1 MSVLVDTPIWSFA
14 LRRRASHRSTEAELH
29 TREWTALVREKRV
42 LLLGPVRQ
50 EVLSG
55 IRDRLMFERLRLR
68 LRDFD
73 DEVLTTAD
81 FEEAARC
88 GSRCRAAGI
97 AGSATDFLLCA
108 AALRRGAPIY
118 TTDRD
123 FAHYARHL
131 SIELH
136 HPRS

>member
-1 MSVLVDTPIWSFA
+1 MSVLVDTPIWAFA
-14 LRRRASHRSTEAELH
+14 LHRWVSHRSADEELH
-29 TREWTALVREKRV
+29 ARELAGLIRDKRA

-88 GSRCRAAGI
+88 SNRCRAAGI

-131 SIELH
+131 PIELH